1 MKELLAAARGE
12 EKADLVFKNGRV
24 LDVFNGVLVEETV
37 AVAGGRILGYGDY
50 EGKEEVDLKGRIL
63 IPGFIDSH
71 LHLESSMVTVGE
83 FARQV
88 IPLGT
93 TTVFADPHEIA
104 NVTGVK
110 GLEFLLAEGRRY
122 PWNFNLMAPSSVP
135 SSSFETSGAVL
146 DSECL
151 KSLLEKKFLFGLGE
165 VMNYPGVING
175 DEEVW
180 KKLGIFKDYFR
191 DGHAPGV
198 TGKELNAYLL
208 GGIAADHEAISA
220 EEALEKIR
228 AGMYIMIREGSTARN
243 LKDLIRAVNRR
254 NFHRFV
260 LATDDRHPEDLV
272 NEGHINYLVRRA
284 IEEGCEP
291 EIAVRMA
298 TFNAACC
305 FGLRD
310 LGAVAPGFRADLLV
324 IRDFD
329 SLEVQEVYKDG
340 LLVARDGHCCFD
352 VYPPQKEKEIWD
364 TIKIKP
370 ITEKDFQ
377 LPAGNLFRVIKL
389 VPGQIITEEKIKKLR
404 VEKGDTADLV
414 AEGLVKIAVL
424 ERHHYTGNI
433 GLGLLEGLGLRR
445 GALATSVAH
454 DSHNILVAGVDDG
467 DMVNAVQEIE
477 RIGGGLVV
485 VDGGRILESLPLPIA
500 GLMSEKP
507 VGEVA
512 AQLQKVEA
520 AAGSLGVAID
530 SPFMALS
537 FLALP
542 VIPALKITDKGLF
555 DSRRFRP
562 VPLVVEGGDY

>member
-1 MKELLAAARGE
+1 MKELLAAARGDV
-12 EKADLVFKNGRV
+12 KADIVFKNGRV
-24 LDVFNGVLVEETV
+24 LDVFNGVLVEEKV

-50 EGKEEVDLKGRIL
+50 EGKKEVDLNGRIL
-63 IPGFIDSH
+63 SPGFIDSH
-71 LHLESSMVTVGE
+71 LHIESSMAPVGE

-93 TTVFADPHEIA
+93 TTIFADPHEIA
-104 NVTGVK
+104 NVAGVN
-110 GLEFLLAEGRRY
+110 GIEFLLAEGGRY

-135 SSSFETSGAVL
+135 ASFFETSGAVL
-146 DSECL
+146 DSKCL
-151 KSLLEKKFLFGLGE
+151 KALLQKKELFGLGE

-180 KKLGIFKDYFR
+180 EKLSLFKDFFR

-198 TGKELNAYLL
+198 TGRELNAYLL
-208 GGIAADHEAISA
+208 GGIGADHEAVSV
-220 EEALEKIR
+220 EEALEKVR
-228 AGMYIMIREGSTARN
+228 AGMYIMIREGSAARN

-272 NEGHINYLVRRA
+272 HEGHINYLVRRA

-291 EIAVRMA
+291 EIAVGLA
-298 TFNAACC
+298 TLNAARC

-310 LGAVAPGFRADLLV
+310 VGAIVPGFKADLLV

-329 SLEVQEVYKDG
+329 SLEIQEVYKDG
-340 LLVARDGHCCFD
+340 LLVAREGHCCFNI
-352 VYPPQKEKEIWD
+352 YRPKRKKEIWD
-364 TIKIKP
+364 TVKIKSVA
-370 ITEKDFQ
+370 EKDFH

-389 VPGQIITEEKIKKLR
+389 VPGQIVTEQKIQKLK
-404 VEKGDTADLV
+404 VEKGHAVNLA
-414 AEGLVKIAVL
+414 AEGLAKIAVL

-433 GLGLLEGLGLRR
+433 GLGLLEGLGLWR

-454 DSHNILVAGVDDG
+454 DSHNILAAGVDDP
-467 DMVNAVQEIE
+467 DMVKAVEEIE
-477 RIGGGLVV
+477 RMGGGLAVV
-485 VDGGRILESLPLPIA
+485 CNGRVLESLPLPIA

-507 VGEVA
+507 VVEIA
-512 AQLQKVEA
+512 AQLQKIRA
-520 AAGSLGVAID
+520 AARSLGVTID

-555 DSRRFRP
+555 DSRRFQP
-562 VPLVVEGGDY
+562 VSLVAEGGD